1 MHMSRCRK
9 PLPTALNVHVHES
22 YTCAEK
28 VMETLREEK
37 MFDNAIL
44 LQEIE
49 PTQTGMHVIAT
60 VLSDES

>member
-1 MHMSRCRK
+1 MSRCRK
-9 PLPTALNVHVHES
+9 PLPTALNVLVHMS
-22 YTCAEK
+22 RIQYTCAEK

-49 PTQTGMHVIAT
+49 PTQTGMHAIYGYCFI
-60 VLSDES
+60 

>member
-1 MHMSRCRK
+1 MQKTSTHSPECTR
-9 PLPTALNVHVHES
+9 AYES
-22 YTCAEK
+22 YTCADK

-49 PTQTGMHVIAT
+49 PTQTGMHAIYGYCFI
-60 VLSDES
+60 